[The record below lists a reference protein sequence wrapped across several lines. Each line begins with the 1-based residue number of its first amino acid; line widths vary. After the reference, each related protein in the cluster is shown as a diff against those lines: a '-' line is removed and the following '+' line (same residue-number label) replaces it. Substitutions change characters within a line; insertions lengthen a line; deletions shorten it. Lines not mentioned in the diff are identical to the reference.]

1 MKRCVACWV
10 VSFREDRKYAY
21 LSGDKSTTH
30 YAGLLYAAHFM
41 SKTSNPP
48 LCISCWQSYYNF
60 RYPYVPA
67 LWLRIISEE
76 ALLVYWKM
84 HETPPIKMSHAYA
97 MRSDIRINDIVDL
110 VDRELCRLRSR
121 KIKDLR
127 IIQFYTEDI
136 RLREAIKRGSASTA
150 DLLRR
155 MKGR

>member
-1 MKRCVACWV
+1 M
-10 VSFREDRKYAY
+10 
-21 LSGDKSTTH
+21 
-30 YAGLLYAAHFM
+30 
-41 SKTSNPP
+41 
-48 LCISCWQSYYNF
+48 
-60 RYPYVPA
+60 
-67 LWLRIISEE
+67 
-76 ALLVYWKM
+76 YWKM